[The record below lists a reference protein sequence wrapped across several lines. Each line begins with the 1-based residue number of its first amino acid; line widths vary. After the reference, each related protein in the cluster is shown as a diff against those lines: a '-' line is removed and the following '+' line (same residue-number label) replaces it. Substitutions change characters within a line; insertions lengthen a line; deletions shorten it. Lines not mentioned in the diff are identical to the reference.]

1 MRMLTTEAQRHREIL
16 KFSMAEERMK
26 IGEQALE
33 NLGLPEQSSRFS
45 RCLRASVVK

>member
-1 MRMLTTEAQRHREIL
+1 MRPLTTETQRHREIL

-33 NLGLPEQSSRFS
+33 NLGLLEKSSWFS
-45 RCLRASVVK
+45 PCLRASVVK